1 MALSK
6 LDELR
11 SRLAGAT
18 AFAEVWDF
26 FFDHFAN
33 NAAFMQVG
41 QRTEQPVLQAAVEGI
56 AEQVFK
62 RKHDFVDFLVI
73 EIPEKQFFHGCSM
86 LDNGA
91 MISYIFFADINMGMA
106 AVVRSPFGGETTFG
120 RFSVAQLKPGKTV
133 FAKPPT
139 KTRH

>member
-1 MALSK
+1 MDLSR
-6 LDELR
+6 LDELK

-18 AFAEVWDF
+18 SFSEVWDF
-26 FFDHFAN
+26 FFDHYG
-33 NAAFMQVG
+33 NAAFMEVG
-41 QRTEQPVLQAAVEGI
+41 QRTEQPVLQAAIEGI

-62 RKHDFVDFLVI
+62 SKHAFVDFLVI
-73 EIPEKQFFHGCSM
+73 EIAEKQFFHGCSM

-91 MISYIFFADINMGMA
+91 MVSYLFFADINMGMA